1 MSLGYFVVNNGHA
14 QQGPT
19 LSALGNGS
27 NSLALAGSASMQED
41 IGKGVAKFVS
51 VALVDAVQIAVPVI
65 GSALS
70 AIEGW
75 VLGQLTDV
83 AFENRDGVVAA
94 ELRAMM
100 GRDLYALTGNGH
112 HPLTVTTTH
121 Q

>member
-1 MSLGYFVVNNGHA
+1 
-14 QQGPT
+14 
-19 LSALGNGS
+19 
-27 NSLALAGSASMQED
+27 
-41 IGKGVAKFVS
+41 
-51 VALVDAVQIAVPVI
+51 VPVI

-75 VLGQLTDV
+75 LLGQLTDV

-100 GRDLYALTGNGH
+100 GRDLYALTGNGQ

-121 Q
+121 RGADIDSLYDVTWSITPL